1 MKKYLTRC
9 FISTAVFVFVSV
21 FALPSV
27 IVMLNRG
34 DEYKTEEVQ
43 YEEIV
48 SGEVPLEV
56 INEVDY
62 AEKIDKYEE
71 MTKNKEDNAFEAYI
85 RGVVAAEMPINFE
98 LEALKAQAV
107 AARTYAIRNSK
118 DIYNIN
124 PDSLGQ
130 AYISVDTM
138 RANWGNNFDS
148 YYAKLC
154 EAVDETR
161 GLIMV
166 YDDEPILAAFYSTS
180 AGVTELA
187 ENVWGSSLPY
197 IKNVESPFD
206 KNAPNYESRASF
218 DYSRAAEILR
228 GYSENIAGSDSDII
242 NSIEIAEYTQA
253 GYVKYVSVCGVII
266 KGTEMRSMFSL
277 RSNYFDIERDGET
290 ITFITKGFGHGVG
303 MSQYGAQFM
312 AKDGSTFDEILDH
325 YYSGITIRSY

>member
-1 MKKYLTRC
+1 MKKYV
-9 FISTAVFVFVSV
+9 ISTAVFVFLSV
-21 FALPSV
+21 FALPSAV
-27 IVMLNRG
+27 VMINGR
-34 DEYKTEEVQ
+34 DEEKNDEIRSEVAT
-43 YEEIV
+43 

-62 AEKIDKYEE
+62 ADKIDKYEE

-98 LEALKAQAV
+98 TEALKAQAV

-118 DIYNIN
+118 DIYNIDPN
-124 PDSLGQ
+124 SLGQ

-138 RANWGNNFDS
+138 RANWGNDFESN
-148 YYAKLC
+148 YAKLC
-154 EAVDETR
+154 EAVAGTR

-197 IKNVESPFD
+197 IKNVESPLD

-228 GYSENIAGSDSDII
+228 GYGGNIVGGDSDIVD
-242 NSIEIAEYTQA
+242 SIKIEEYTQA

-266 KGTEMRSMFSL
+266 KGTEIRSMFSL
-277 RSNYFDIERDGET
+277 RSNYFEIERDGET

-303 MSQYGAQFM
+303 MSQYGAEFM
-312 AKDGSTFDEILDH
+312 AKEGSTFDEILEH